1 MFYAIL
7 GFFSSDQ
14 YSINLKII
22 NFPNFNVEFVFT
34 NVIDIG
40 NISENTVSIWGRTS
54 LWIYHLYFMMCVYS
68 SKDTY

>member
-7 GFFSSDQ
+7 GFFSNDQ

-40 NISENTVSIWGRTS
+40 NISEKTVSI
-54 LWIYHLYFMMCVYS
+54 
-68 SKDTY
+68 